1 MRSQQANKNLQHTHT
16 HQYLPAKDNPTLLN
30 PPNLQTAT
38 MSRDQTTPD
47 AARSWL
53 SGSSTTPPTAPSQD
67 LQPPHQSSSTT
78 SSTAPSQDPSTP
90 GQPPAPGAQQQNK
103 STTRVSL
110 SEVVNTIKPEDFLSV
125 HETPCARQGFM
136 TGIGSGAGI
145 GVLRW
150 IMGLPIPKAANWG
163 VGCGIVGA
171 MAQYEYCQYLRR
183 KEKEKMQRVVA
194 VYTKKQ
200 AESRA
205 KEAKERRE
213 RAELEGKEG
222 QKQEEGKKSWY
233 KFW

>member
-1 MRSQQANKNLQHTHT
+1 
-16 HQYLPAKDNPTLLN
+16 
-30 PPNLQTAT
+30 
-38 MSRDQTTPD
+38 MSRDQTTTPTTPD

-53 SGSSTTPPTAPSQD
+53 SGGFSSSSSSSPPTAPSQD
-67 LQPPHQSSSTT
+67 LQPPQPTT
-78 SSTAPSQDPSTP
+78 SSSSSNQEPPLP
-90 GQPPAPGAQQQNK
+90 GQPQPQPQQKQQQQHTNRIPI
-103 STTRVSL
+103 SDAIS
-110 SEVVNTIKPEDFLSV
+110 SIKPQDFLSV

-136 TGIGSGAGI
+136 TGIGSGASI

-163 VGCGIVGA
+163 VGCGILGA
-171 MAQYEYCQYLRR
+171 MAQYEYCQWQRR

-213 RAELEGKEG
+213 KAERGEVTQEVPGKGKGEGEA
-222 QKQEEGKKSWY
+222 QKKSWY

>member
-1 MRSQQANKNLQHTHT
+1 
-16 HQYLPAKDNPTLLN
+16 
-30 PPNLQTAT
+30 
-38 MSRDQTTPD
+38 MSRDQTTPPD

-53 SGSSTTPPTAPSQD
+53 SGDSSPSASTPTAPSQD
-67 LQPPHQSSSTT
+67 LQPPQSQTPPA
-78 SSTAPSQDPSTP
+78 APIP
-90 GQPPAPGAQQQNK
+90 GQPQQQQDK
-103 STTRVSL
+103 SKNNTTRVSL
-110 SEVVNTIKPEDFLSV
+110 TEVVNTIKPEDFLSV

-200 AESRA
+200 AETRA

-213 RAELEGKEG
+213 KAEQE
-222 QKQEEGKKSWY
+222 KQEPVKAEGGKSWY

>member
-1 MRSQQANKNLQHTHT
+1 
-16 HQYLPAKDNPTLLN
+16 
-30 PPNLQTAT
+30 
-38 MSRDQTTPD
+38 MSRDQTTPTTPD

-53 SGSSTTPPTAPSQD
+53 SGGFSSSSSPPTAPSQD
-67 LQPPHQSSSTT
+67 LQPPQPTTT
-78 SSTAPSQDPSTP
+78 SSSSQEPSLP
-90 GQPPAPGAQQQNK
+90 GQPQQQQQQHTNRIPI
-103 STTRVSL
+103 SDAIS
-110 SEVVNTIKPEDFLSV
+110 SIKPQDFLSV

-136 TGIGSGAGI
+136 TGIGSGASI

-163 VGCGIVGA
+163 VGCGILGA
-171 MAQYEYCQYLRR
+171 MAQYEYCQWQRR

-213 RAELEGKEG
+213 KAEGGEVTQEVVPGKGKGEGEA
-222 QKQEEGKKSWY
+222 QKKSWY

>member
-1 MRSQQANKNLQHTHT
+1 
-16 HQYLPAKDNPTLLN
+16 
-30 PPNLQTAT
+30 
-38 MSRDQTTPD
+38 MSRDQTPTTPTTPD

-53 SGSSTTPPTAPSQD
+53 SGGSAPSAPSQD
-67 LQPPHQSSSTT
+67 LTPPTGQ
-78 SSTAPSQDPSTP
+78 
-90 GQPPAPGAQQQNK
+90 QPPAQSITNNAVPESQQPKKQHTN
-103 STTRVSL
+103 STYIPISTAL
-110 SEVVNTIKPEDFLSV
+110 SSIKPEDFLSV

-136 TGIGSGAGI
+136 TGIGSGASI

-171 MAQYEYCQYLRR
+171 MAQYEYCQWQRR

-205 KEAKERRE
+205 KEAKEARERRE
-213 RAELEGKEG
+213 KAAELEGKG
-222 QKQEEGKKSWY
+222 EEGGGGQRKKSWY

>member
-1 MRSQQANKNLQHTHT
+1 MT
-16 HQYLPAKDNPTLLN
+16 
-30 PPNLQTAT
+30 
-38 MSRDQTTPD
+38 RDQTTTTTTTTTPTNPD

-53 SGSSTTPPTAPSQD
+53 SGGGGSSSPPSQD
-67 LQPPHQSSSTT
+67 LQQPPQSNTT
-78 SSTAPSQDPSTP
+78 TTPQVVP
-90 GQPPAPGAQQQNK
+90 GQQQPQQQQK
-103 STTRVSL
+103 PKPTTHSSNRISL
-110 SEVVNTIKPEDFLSV
+110 SEVASTISPSDFLSV

-136 TGIGSGAGI
+136 TGIGAGAGI

-171 MAQYEYCQYLRR
+171 MAQYEYCQWQRR

-200 AESRA
+200 AENRA
-205 KEAKERRE
+205 KEAKEAKE
-213 RAELEGKEG
+213 KAEKGEVQVQGMSMTAPGGGE
-222 QKQEEGKKSWY
+222 KKSWY